1 MFLGQNHT
9 LSKDVITEF
18 NELLVYFCYCL
29 TSAVDAV
36 LLVELAY

>member
-1 MFLGQNHT
+1 
-9 LSKDVITEF
+9 
-18 NELLVYFCYCL
+18 L